1 MHETPLQLMKDS
13 DIQKYDSSKMHQAYE
28 KWPEIAQENYFSRDL
43 QKTQFKNIDHIV
55 FAGVGGSGTIGD
67 VISSILSKNDIHV
80 NVVKG
85 YLLPKTV
92 DSNTLIV
99 TTSVSGNSKEAL
111 TVLQNAKKSK
121 GRFIAFS
128 SGGKMKN
135 YSIKNKISY
144 YEIPELHSPR
154 ASFPSYLYSIL
165 NVLEDVIP
173 VKKRNVKE
181 SISMLMKTRKKIS
194 STNLTNS
201 NQALSLAKWISNF
214 PIIYY
219 PWGLHSAAI
228 RFKNSLQENA
238 KIHVFAEDIIE
249 SSHNGIV
256 AWEKRSKIKPILL
269 TGKNDYMKTKERWK
283 VVKKFFDINKIQYKE
298 ICSSNGHILTKLVNL
313 IYLLDYSSIYLAVLS
328 KTDPTPVKPIE
339 FIKSRI

>member
-1 MHETPLQLMKDS
+1 MQIS
-13 DIQKYDSSKMHQAYE
+13 DIQRHDSKKMYEAYDR
-28 KWPEIAQENYFSRDL
+28 WPEISQENYFAKDL
-43 QKTQFKNIDHIV
+43 PKIQFKNIDHIV

-92 DSNTLIV
+92 DSNTLII

-111 TVLQNAKKSK
+111 TILRNAKKSK
-121 GRFIAFS
+121 GKFLAFS
-128 SGGKMKN
+128 SGGEMKK
-135 YSIKNKISY
+135 YSIKNKIPY
-144 YEIPELHSPR
+144 YEIPEIHSPR
-154 ASFPSYLYSIL
+154 ASFPCYLYSIL
-165 NVLEDVIP
+165 NILEDVIS
-173 VKKRNVKE
+173 VKKHDVKE
-181 SISMLMKTRKKIS
+181 SIDQLKKTKKKICS
-194 STNLTNS
+194 DNLTNS
-201 NQALSLAKWISNF
+201 NPALSLAKWISDF

-238 KIHVFAEDIIE
+238 KMHVFAEDIIE

-269 TGKNDYMKTKERWK
+269 MGKDDYVKTKERWQI
-283 VVKKFFDINKIQYKE
+283 VKEFFNQKKIQYKE
-298 ICSSNGHILTKLVNL
+298 VHSLDGNILTKLVNL

>member
-1 MHETPLQLMKDS
+1 MKIS
-13 DIQKYDSSKMHQAYE
+13 DIQRYDSKKMYE
-28 KWPEIAQENYFSRDL
+28 SYDNWAEIAQKNYDKDL
-43 QKTQFKNIDHIV
+43 PKIQFKNIDHIV
-55 FAGVGGSGTIGD
+55 FAGVGGSGTVGD
-67 VISSILSKNDIHV
+67 VISSILSKKNIHT

-99 TTSVSGNSKEAL
+99 TTSVSGNSKEIL

-121 GRFIAFS
+121 GKLLAFS
-128 SGGKMKN
+128 SGGNMKK
-135 YSIKNKISY
+135 YSVKNKISY
-144 YEIPELHSPR
+144 YQIPEIHSPR
-154 ASFPSYLYSIL
+154 ASFSGYVYSIL

-173 VKKRNVKE
+173 VKKRDVKE
-181 SISMLMKTRKKIS
+181 SIDQLVKTKKKIS
-194 STNLTNS
+194 SNNLTNS
-201 NQALSLAKWISNF
+201 NPALSLAKWISHF

-219 PWGLHSAAI
+219 PSGLHSAAI

-238 KIHVFAEDIIE
+238 KMHVFAEDIIE

-256 AWEKRSKIKPILL
+256 SWEKRSKIKPILIM
-269 TGKNDYMKTKERWK
+269 GKDDYIKTKERWK
-283 VVKKFFDINKIQYKE
+283 VIKEFFKINKIQYKE
-298 ICSSNGHILTKLVNL
+298 VLSSNGSILTKLVNL

-328 KTDPTPVKPIE
+328 KTDPTPVNPIE

>member
-1 MHETPLQLMKDS
+1 MKIS
-13 DIQKYDSSKMHQAYE
+13 DIQRYDSKKMYE
-28 KWPEIAQENYFSRDL
+28 SYDNWAEVAQKNYNKDL
-43 QKTQFKNIDHIV
+43 PKIQFKNIDHIV
-55 FAGVGGSGTIGD
+55 FAGVGGSGTVGD
-67 VISSILSKNDIHV
+67 VISSILSKKNIHT

-121 GRFIAFS
+121 GKFVAFS
-128 SGGKMKN
+128 SGGKMKK
-135 YSIKNKISY
+135 YSIKNKIPY
-144 YEIPELHSPR
+144 YEIPEIHSPR
-154 ASFPSYLYSIL
+154 ASFTSYLYSIL
-165 NVLEDVIP
+165 NVLEDIIP
-173 VKKRNVKE
+173 VKKQNVKE

-194 STNLTNS
+194 ATNLTNS
-201 NQALSLAKWISNF
+201 NPALSLAKWISGF

-256 AWEKRSKIKPILL
+256 AWEKRSKIKPILIV
-269 TGKNDYMKTKERWK
+269 GRDDYIKTKERWK
-283 VVKKFFDINKIQYKE
+283 IIKEFFELNKIQYNE
-298 ICSSNGHILTKLVNL
+298 VRSANGNILTKLVNL
-313 IYLLDYSSIYLAVLS
+313 IYLLDYTSIYLAVLS

>member
-1 MHETPLQLMKDS
+1 MKIS
-13 DIQKYDSSKMHQAYE
+13 DIQRYDSRKMYEAYE
-28 KWPEIAQENYFSRDL
+28 KWPEIAQESYYLRDL
-43 QKTQFKNIDHIV
+43 QKIQFKNIDHIV

-67 VISSILSKNDIHV
+67 VLSSILSKSNIHV

-92 DSNTLIV
+92 SSNTLVV

-121 GRFIAFS
+121 GKFVAFS
-128 SGGKMKN
+128 SGGKMK
-135 YSIKNKISY
+135 K
-144 YEIPELHSPR
+144 
-154 ASFPSYLYSIL
+154 YSIL
-165 NVLEDVIP
+165 NVLGDVIP
-173 VKKRNVKE
+173 IKKQDVKE

-194 STNLTNS
+194 STNLTDS
-201 NQALSLAKWISNF
+201 NPALSLAKWISDF

-238 KIHVFAEDIIE
+238 KTHVFAEDIIE

-269 TGKNDYMKTKERWK
+269 TGKDDYIKTKERWQ
-283 VVKKFFDINKIQYKE
+283 VVKKFFDVNKIRYKE
-298 ICSSNGHILTKLVNL
+298 IGSSNGHIITKLVNL

-328 KTDPTPVKPIE
+328 KIDPTPVKSIE
-339 FIKSRI
+339 FIKDRI

>member
-1 MHETPLQLMKDS
+1 MKIS
-13 DIQKYDSSKMHQAYE
+13 DIRKYDSKKMYE
-28 KWPEIAQENYFSRDL
+28 PYDIWPEISQENYFSRDL
-43 QKTQFKNIDHIV
+43 EKIQFKNVDHIV

-67 VISSILSKNDIHV
+67 VISSILSKNQIHV
-80 NVVKG
+80 NIVKG

-92 DSNTLIV
+92 DRNTLVI

-111 TVLQNAKKSK
+111 TILQNSKKSK
-121 GRFIAFS
+121 AKFLAFS
-128 SGGKMKN
+128 SGGKMKK
-135 YSIKNKISY
+135 YAIKNKIGY
-144 YEIPELHSPR
+144 YEIPEIHSPR
-154 ASFPSYLYSIL
+154 ASFSSYLYSVL

-173 VKKRNVKE
+173 LKKQDVKE
-181 SISMLMKTRKKIS
+181 SISLLKKTRKEIS

-201 NQALSLAKWISNF
+201 NRALSLAKWISGF

-238 KIHVFAEDIIE
+238 KMHVFSEDIIE

-256 AWEKRSKIKPILL
+256 AWEKKSKIKPVLI
-269 TGKNDYMKTKERWK
+269 TGKDDYIKTKERWR
-283 VVKKFFDINKIQYKE
+283 VVKEFFDLNKIQYKE
-298 ICSSNGHILTKLVNL
+298 VNSPNGSILTKLVNL
-313 IYLLDYSSIYLAVLS
+313 IYLLDYSSIYSAVLS

>member
-1 MHETPLQLMKDS
+1 MEISDIQRYDSKKMHET
-13 DIQKYDSSKMHQAYE
+13 YD
-28 KWPEIAQENYFSRDL
+28 KWPEIAQENYNKDL
-43 QKTQFKNIDHIV
+43 TKTQFKNIDHII

-67 VISSILSKNDIHV
+67 VFSSILSKNDIHV

-92 DSNTLIV
+92 DRNTLII

-111 TVLQNAKKSK
+111 TILQNVKKSK
-121 GRFIAFS
+121 GKFLAFS
-128 SGGKMKN
+128 SGGKIKN
-135 YSIKNKISY
+135 YSIKNKIPY
-144 YEIPELHSPR
+144 YEIPEIHSPR
-154 ASFPSYLYSIL
+154 ASFPCYLYSIL
-165 NVLEDVIP
+165 NVLEDVIKIKKQD
-173 VKKRNVKE
+173 VKQ
-181 SISMLMKTRKKIS
+181 SISLLMETKKKIFS
-194 STNLTNS
+194 GNLTNS
-201 NQALSLAKWISNF
+201 NPALSLAQWITYF

-238 KIHVFAEDIIE
+238 KIHVLAEDIIE

-256 AWEKRSKIKPILL
+256 AWEKRSKIKPILII
-269 TGKNDYMKTKERWK
+269 GKDDYTKTKERWQ
-283 VVKKFFDINKIQYKE
+283 VVKKFFNLNKIQYKE
-298 ICSSNGHILTKLVNL
+298 VHSLNGSILTKLVNL

-328 KTDPTPVKPIE
+328 KTNPTPVKAIE

>member
-1 MHETPLQLMKDS
+1 MEIS
-13 DIQKYDSSKMHQAYE
+13 DIQRYDSEKMYEAYDNWPKLAKEYYE
-28 KWPEIAQENYFSRDL
+28 KDFSKLEIDDV
-43 QKTQFKNIDHIV
+43 DHIV
-55 FAGVGGSGTIGD
+55 FAGMGGSGTIGD
-67 VISSILSKNDIHV
+67 IISSILSRNNIHV

-92 DSNTLIV
+92 DSNTLVV

-111 TVLQNAKKSK
+111 TILQNAKKSK
-121 GRFIAFS
+121 GKFLAFS
-128 SGGKMKN
+128 SGGKMKK
-135 YSIKNKISY
+135 YSIKNKIPY
-144 YEIPELHSPR
+144 YEIPEIHSPR
-154 ASFPSYLYSIL
+154 ASFSCYLYSIL

-173 VKKRNVKE
+173 IKKQDVKE
-181 SISMLMKTRKKIS
+181 SISLLMKTRKKIS

-201 NQALSLAKWISNF
+201 NPALSLAKWISGF

-256 AWEKRSKIKPILL
+256 AWEKRSKIKPILIV
-269 TGKNDYMKTKERWK
+269 GRDDYIKTKERWK
-283 VVKKFFDINKIQYKE
+283 VVKKFFELNKIQYNE
-298 ICSSNGHILTKLVNL
+298 VRSANGNILTKLVNL
-313 IYLLDYSSIYLAVLS
+313 IYLLDYTSIYLAVLS

>member
-1 MHETPLQLMKDS
+1 MQIS
-13 DIQKYDSSKMHQAYE
+13 DIQRHDSKKMYEAYDR
-28 KWPEIAQENYFSRDL
+28 WPEISQENYFFKDL
-43 QKTQFKNIDHIV
+43 PKIQFKNIDHIV
-55 FAGVGGSGTIGD
+55 FAGVGGSGTVGD

-92 DSNTLIV
+92 DSNTLII

-111 TVLQNAKKSK
+111 TILHNAKKSK
-121 GRFIAFS
+121 GKFLAFS
-128 SGGKMKN
+128 SGGEMKK
-135 YSIKNKISY
+135 YSIKNKIPY
-144 YEIPELHSPR
+144 YEIPEIHSPR
-154 ASFPSYLYSIL
+154 ASFPCYLYSIL
-165 NVLEDVIP
+165 NILEDVIS
-173 VKKRNVKE
+173 VKKRDVKE
-181 SISMLMKTRKKIS
+181 SIDQLKKTKKKICS
-194 STNLTNS
+194 DNLTNS
-201 NQALSLAKWISNF
+201 NPALSLAKWISDF
-214 PIIYY
+214 PVIYY

-238 KIHVFAEDIIE
+238 KMHVFAEDIIE

-269 TGKNDYMKTKERWK
+269 MGKDDYVKTKERWQI
-283 VVKKFFDINKIQYKE
+283 VKEFFNQKKIQYKE
-298 ICSSNGHILTKLVNL
+298 VHSLDGNILTKLVNL

>member
-1 MHETPLQLMKDS
+1 MKIS
-13 DIQKYDSSKMHQAYE
+13 DIQRYDSSKMYEAYE
-28 KWPEIAQENYFSRDL
+28 KWPETAQENYFFTDFP
-43 QKTQFKNIDHIV
+43 KIQFKNIDHIV

-92 DSNTLIV
+92 DSNTLII

-121 GRFIAFS
+121 GKFLAFS
-128 SGGKMKN
+128 SGGKMKK
-135 YSIKNKISY
+135 YSIKNKIPY
-144 YEIPELHSPR
+144 YEIPEIHSPR
-154 ASFPSYLYSIL
+154 ASFAAYLYSIL

-173 VKKRNVKE
+173 VKKQDVKE
-181 SISMLMKTRKKIS
+181 SISLLMETKKKIS

-201 NQALSLAKWISNF
+201 NPALSLAKWISNS

-249 SSHNGIV
+249 TSHNGIV
-256 AWEKRSKIKPILL
+256 AWEKSSKIKPILIM
-269 TGKNDYMKTKERWK
+269 GKDDYVKTKERWRIIK
-283 VVKKFFDINKIQYKE
+283 EFFEINNIQYKE
-298 ICSSNGHILTKLVNL
+298 VHSSKGSILTKLVNL

-328 KTDPTPVKPIE
+328 KTDPTPVKSIE

>member
-1 MHETPLQLMKDS
+1 MEIS
-13 DIQKYDSSKMHQAYE
+13 DIQKYDSKKMYEAYDR
-28 KWPEIAQENYFSRDL
+28 WPEISQENYFFKDL
-43 QKTQFKNIDHIV
+43 PKIQFKNIDHIV

-92 DSNTLIV
+92 DSNTLVI
-99 TTSVSGNSKEAL
+99 TTSVSGNSKESL
-111 TVLQNAKKSK
+111 TILRNVKKSK
-121 GRFIAFS
+121 GKFLAFS
-128 SGGKMKN
+128 SGGEMKK
-135 YSIKNKISY
+135 YSIKNKIPY
-144 YEIPELHSPR
+144 YEIPEIHSPR
-154 ASFPSYLYSIL
+154 ASFPCYLYSIL
-165 NVLEDVIP
+165 NALEDVIS
-173 VKKRNVKE
+173 VKKQDVKE
-181 SISMLMKTRKKIS
+181 SISELKKTKKKIS
-194 STNLTNS
+194 TDNLTNS
-201 NQALSLAKWISNF
+201 NPALSLAKWVSDF

-238 KIHVFAEDIIE
+238 KTHVFAEDIIE

-269 TGKNDYMKTKERWK
+269 MGKDDYVKTKERWQF
-283 VVKKFFDINKIQYKE
+283 VKEFFNLKKIQYKE
-298 ICSSNGHILTKLVNL
+298 VHSLNGSILTKLVNL

>member
-1 MHETPLQLMKDS
+1 MKIS
-13 DIQKYDSSKMHQAYE
+13 DIQRYDSKKMYEAYE
-28 KWPEIAQENYFSRDL
+28 KWPEIAQENYFSKDL
-43 QKTQFKNIDHIV
+43 PKIQFKNIDHIV

-92 DSNTLIV
+92 DSNTLII

-121 GRFIAFS
+121 GKFVAFS
-128 SGGKMKN
+128 SGGKMKKH
-135 YSIKNKISY
+135 SIKNKIPY
-144 YEIPELHSPR
+144 YEIPEIHSPR
-154 ASFPSYLYSIL
+154 ASFPVYLYSIL

-173 VKKRNVKE
+173 IKKRDIKE
-181 SISMLMKTRKKIS
+181 SISMLMKTRKNIS

-201 NQALSLAKWISNF
+201 NQALSLAKWISDF

-256 AWEKRSKIKPILL
+256 AWEKRSKIKPILI
-269 TGKNDYMKTKERWK
+269 TGKNDYIKTKERWK
-283 VVKKFFDINKIQYKE
+283 VIKKFFVVNKIQYEE
-298 ICSSNGHILTKLVNL
+298 IHSLNGSILTKLVNL
-313 IYLLDYSSIYLAVLS
+313 IYLLDYSSIYRAILY
-328 KTDPTPVKPIE
+328 KTDPTPVKSIE
-339 FIKSRI
+339 FIKNRI

>member
-1 MHETPLQLMKDS
+1 MKISDLQR
-13 DIQKYDSSKMHQAYE
+13 YDSSKMHEAYE
-28 KWPEIAQENYFSRDL
+28 KWPEIAEENYFSKNL
-43 QKTQFKNIDHIV
+43 QKIQLKNIDHIV

-92 DSNTLIV
+92 DHKTLVI
-99 TTSVSGNSKEAL
+99 TTSVSGNSTEAL

-121 GRFIAFS
+121 GKFVAFS
-128 SGGKMKN
+128 SGGKMKK
-135 YSIKNKISY
+135 YSTKNKIPY
-144 YEIPELHSPR
+144 YEIPEIHSPR
-154 ASFPSYLYSIL
+154 SSFPCYLYSIL
-165 NVLEDVIP
+165 NALEDVIP
-173 VKKRNVKE
+173 NKKQDIKE
-181 SISMLMKTRKKIS
+181 SISMLVKTRKKIS
-194 STNLTNS
+194 STNLTDS
-201 NQALSLAKWISNF
+201 NPALTLAKWISNF
-214 PIIYY
+214 PAIYY

-238 KIHVFAEDIIE
+238 KMHALAEDIIE

-256 AWEKRSKIKPILL
+256 AWEKRSKIKPVLIM
-269 TGKNDYMKTKERWK
+269 GNDDYIKTKERWK
-283 VVKKFFDINKIQYKE
+283 VIKEFFKLNKIPYRE
-298 ICSSNGHILTKLVNL
+298 VHSLHGNILTKIVNL
-313 IYLLDYSSIYLAVLS
+313 IYLLDYTSIYSAVLS

>member
-1 MHETPLQLMKDS
+1 MKIS
-13 DIQKYDSSKMHQAYE
+13 DIQKYDSKRMYEAYE
-28 KWPEIAQENYFSRDL
+28 KWPEIAQENYFVENL
-43 QKTQFKNIDHIV
+43 QKVQFKNIDHIV

-67 VISSILSKNDIHV
+67 VISSILSKTDIHI

-92 DSNTLIV
+92 DRNTLIV
-99 TTSVSGNSKEAL
+99 TTSVSGNSKEAI
-111 TVLQNAKKSK
+111 TILQNSKKSS
-121 GRFIAFS
+121 GRFLAFS
-128 SGGKMKN
+128 SGGEMKK
-135 YSIKNKISY
+135 YSIKNKIGY
-144 YEIPELHSPR
+144 YEIPEIHSPR
-154 ASFPSYLYSIL
+154 ASFPCYLYSIL

-173 VKKRNVKE
+173 VKKQDIKE
-181 SISMLMKTRKKIS
+181 SISRLKKTRKEIS

-201 NQALSLAKWISNF
+201 NQALSLAKWISGF

-238 KIHVFAEDIIE
+238 KMHVFAEDVIE

-256 AWEKRSKIKPILL
+256 AWEKKSKIKPVLI
-269 TGKNDYMKTKERWK
+269 TGKDDYIKTKERWHIIK
-283 VVKKFFDINKIQYKE
+283 EFFKMNKIQYKE
-298 ICSSNGHILTKLVNL
+298 IRSTRGNILTKLVNL
-313 IYLLDYSSIYLAVLS
+313 IYFLDYSSIYSAVLS
-328 KTDPTPVKPIE
+328 KTDPTPVKPID

>member
-1 MHETPLQLMKDS
+1 MKIS
-13 DIQKYDSSKMHQAYE
+13 DIQKYDSEKMYEAYE
-28 KWPEIAQENYFSRDL
+28 KWPEIAQENYKKDL
-43 QKTQFKNIDHIV
+43 SKLQFRNIEHIV

-67 VISSILSKNDIHV
+67 VMSSILSKTNIHV

-92 DSNTLIV
+92 GRNTLVV

-111 TVLQNAKKSK
+111 SILQNARKSEGK
-121 GRFIAFS
+121 FVAFS
-128 SGGKMKN
+128 SGGKMKKF
-135 YSIKNKISY
+135 STKNNISY
-144 YEIPELHSPR
+144 IEIPEIHSPR
-154 ASFPSYLYSIL
+154 ASFSCYLYSML
-165 NVLEDVIP
+165 NALEDMIP
-173 VKKRNVKE
+173 VKKTDVNE
-181 SISMLMKTRKKIS
+181 SISQLIDTKKKIS
-194 STNLTNS
+194 STNLTHS
-201 NQALSLAKWISNF
+201 NPALSLAKWISEL

-238 KIHVFAEDIIE
+238 KMHVFAEDIIE

-256 AWEKRSKIKPILL
+256 AWEKRSKIKPILI
-269 TGKNDYMKTKERWK
+269 TGRDDYTKTKERWQIIK
-283 VVKKFFDINKIQYKE
+283 EFFNQKKIRYKE
-298 ICSSNGHILTKLVNL
+298 VHSLNGSILSKLVNL

-328 KTDPTPVKPIE
+328 KTDPTPVKPID